1 LQHRA
6 TRKTAKLEQSV
17 ETRTFV
23 LVHGAW
29 HGGWCWRR
37 VAERLERQG
46 HRVFTPTLTGLGER
60 AHLLSAA
67 VNLDTHIVDV
77 VNVIR
82 YEALSDI
89 VLVGHSYAGF
99 VISGVAEQE
108 EGTIASFVFLDAFVP
123 EDGDS
128 MATIGTP
135 ITREAIAAAVKRSD
149 SALPPRPA
157 ELFHVNPADRAWV
170 DRLCG
175 PHPIGTF
182 TQPVKLTGVRERIGK
197 KIYIRASGYPNVVFD
212 AHAAKLKA
220 RPGWRV
226 EDVPCGHD
234 VMVDM
239 PDHLVDILTKVA

>member
-1 LQHRA
+1 MPDQA
-6 TRKTAKLEQSV
+6 V

-37 VAERLERQG
+37 IAERLEQRG
-46 HRVFTPTLTGLGER
+46 HRVFAPTLTGLGER
-60 AHLLSAA
+60 AHLLSPSI
-67 VNLDTHIVDV
+67 NLDTHIADV
-77 VNVIR
+77 VNLIR
-82 YEALSDI
+82 YEGLNDI

-108 EGTIASFVFLDAFVP
+108 EAAIGSFVFLDAFVP

-128 MATIGTP
+128 MATIGTQA
-135 ITREAIAAAVKRSD
+135 TRDAIEAATKRGETT
-149 SALPPRPA
+149 LPPRPA
-157 ELFHVNPADRAWV
+157 EFFRVNPADRAWV

-175 PHPIGTF
+175 PHPIGAF
-182 TQPVKLTGVRERIGK
+182 VQPVKLSGARERIGK
-197 KIYIRASGYPNVVFD
+197 RAYIRASAYPNPVFD

-226 EDVPCGHD
+226 YDVPSGHD

-239 PDHLVDILTKVA
+239 PDRLVEILDVL